1 MQSCSS
7 KVQTPP
13 AAPSPWTGGAASAA
27 VLRLVKQQRLC
38 LNLSRACFRRNSTG
52 LKCSFYTC
60 FSFSQ
65 KLINYSAENQ
75 KVNVFMTV
83 NVLSMSWCKPLHQL
97 ILTVLMKEE
106 IIYGDQ
112 TVSVHMG
119 LTHRCLCWTVVELYI
134 SHCELMLSE
143 VIFCPFID
151 VSQPYIA
158 HCIPLKSFCSFVI
171 VHYIFVLIYLHFRVV
186 LHPCAGISHS
196 YRVMLH
202 PFCHFKSLCSPFL
215 ILLHLFD
222 VVVHP
227 FVLIKKPF

>member
-1 MQSCSS
+1 MQRQQSALG
-7 KVQTPP
+7 
-13 AAPSPWTGGAASAA
+13 AAKEDETGGGKRGKRWELGRKASRSNTRRHHLTSTAASQHTAQATWPGELSQQPIIRSLLIQCKAA
-27 VLRLVKQQRLC
+27 LQRCKHHQLLHHPGRVELLQLVKQQRLC

-119 LTHRCLCWTVVELYI
+119 LTHHCLCWTVVELYI
-134 SHCELMLSE
+134 S
-143 VIFCPFID
+143 
-151 VSQPYIA
+151 Q
-158 HCIPLKSFCSFVI
+158 
-171 VHYIFVLIYLHFRVV
+171 
-186 LHPCAGISHS
+186 
-196 YRVMLH
+196 
-202 PFCHFKSLCSPFL
+202 
-215 ILLHLFD
+215 
-222 VVVHP
+222 
-227 FVLIKKPF
+227 